1 MAQFSQAFLS
11 NLGRPAYQQGM
22 FGLGQAIGGIP
33 GQMKDQRKQQE
44 FNQLMQ
50 QGQQAMASKD
60 PAALA
65 NVAQQLG
72 AAGYQK

>member
-33 GQMKDQRKQQE
+33 GQDE
-44 FNQLMQ
+44 
-50 QGQQAMASKD
+50 G
-60 PAALA
+60 PAK
-65 NVAQQLG
+65 
-72 AAGYQK
+72 AARV